1 MPKKLI
7 IAAVSARA
15 FVQAAVRAGHE
26 VVALDA
32 FADED
37 TRRAARKTYRLTY
50 GRGSFYA
57 AEFKQTLQELGGFEA
72 DGLVYGSGF
81 EATPALLEEA
91 GQWVPLIGN
100 SPAVLSRLKTPHRF
114 FGMLDALG
122 IAHPQVSYDRPRSLT
137 GWLEKAAGGSGGTHV
152 RRPTQTDAG
161 MAMDAPD
168 SKSGIAVSAIGGSN
182 PSLAVT
188 ADMNLPDYASN
199 TYYQREI
206 SGEVVSVLFAAAGG
220 KVRIIGFNSQWTAPT
235 ADLPYRY
242 GGAVSHAPLP
252 SEVRRQLTDA
262 AQQIAA
268 ETGLCGLNSLD
279 AIVSAETVQIL
290 EVNPRLSA
298 TFELYCDADGRL
310 FDLHLQACGGDLS
323 LVPQAVQYARAQQIV
338 YAPQPLQ
345 VPQALK
351 WPAWAADLPASG
363 SLVAEGD
370 PLCSVT
376 AEAGDARLAKM
387 KALEHERILLDTI
400 LN

>member
-37 TRRAARKTYRLTY
+37 TRRAARQTYRLGY
-50 GRGSFYA
+50 GRGGFDA
-57 AEFKQTLQELGGFEA
+57 AQFMQTLQELRGFDA
-72 DGLVYGSGF
+72 DGLIYGSGF
-81 EATPALLEEA
+81 EATPALLEKA
-91 GQWVPLIGN
+91 GQRVPLIGN
-100 SPAVLSRLKTPHRF
+100 SPAVLSRLKTPCRF
-114 FGMLDALG
+114 FGMLAALG
-122 IAHPQVSYDRPRSLT
+122 IAHPQVSYDRPQSLT

-152 RRPTQTDAG
+152 RRPTQTD
-161 MAMDAPD
+161 PD
-168 SKSGIAVSAIGGSN
+168 
-182 PSLAVT
+182 VT
-188 ADMNLPDYASN
+188 PAN

-206 SGEVVSVLFAAAGG
+206 TGEVVSVLFAAAAGE
-220 KVRIIGFNSQWTAPT
+220 VRIIGFNSQWTAPT

-252 SEVRRQLTDA
+252 PEVRRQLTDA
-262 AQQIAA
+262 AQRIAMEA
-268 ETGLCGLNSLD
+268 GLCGLNSLD
-279 AIVSAETVQIL
+279 AIVSAGTVQIL

-298 TFELYCDADGRL
+298 TFELYCGTDGQL

-323 LVPQAVQYARAQQIV
+323 LVPQAVQYAKAHRIV

-345 VPQALK
+345 VPQALQ

-363 SLVAEGD
+363 SFVAEGD

-376 AEAGDARLAKM
+376 AEAGDARMAKM
-387 KALEHERILLDTI
+387 QALAHERILLDRI
-400 LN
+400 LNQP